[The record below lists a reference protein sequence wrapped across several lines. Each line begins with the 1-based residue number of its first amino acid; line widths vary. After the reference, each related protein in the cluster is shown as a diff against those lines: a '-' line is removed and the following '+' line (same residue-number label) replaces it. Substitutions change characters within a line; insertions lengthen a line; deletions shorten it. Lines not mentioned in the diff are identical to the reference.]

1 MTPVPFENT
10 PVRLDDPPE
19 AIVVGFAVKLSI
31 PSAPSFAAFTVT
43 VAVWLVVAPAE
54 LVTVSV

>member
-1 MTPVPFENT
+1 VPFENT

-19 AIVVGFAVKLSI
+19 VIVVGFAVKLAI
-31 PSAPSFAAFTVT
+31 AGALGATAFTVT
-43 VAVWLVVAPAE
+43 VAVWLIVAPAE